1 MEVDDGASASAS
13 PCVCHGVQKTGHA
26 AQHTA
31 QRSADSLNDRR
42 ADGLDAV
49 GGGWMRAGFIQRV
62 EKYAAGA
69 QSFTRTFYRPP
80 T

>member
-13 PCVCHGVQKTGHA
+13 PCVCHGVQRTGHA

-49 GGGWMRAGFIQRV
+49 GGGWMRAGFIERV
-62 EKYAAGA
+62 
-69 QSFTRTFYRPP
+69 
-80 T
+80 